1 MSEPAVPQDLVALS
15 HLLGDPANDL
25 AMLGEGNTSCLGPEK
40 GTFWVKA
47 SGCQLG
53 KIQQCGFV
61 LMKSKPLLQALA
73 GPSLTDSDV
82 RELLSASRVNQDQ
95 PLMPSV
101 ESFMHAALL
110 LLEGVEVVGHV
121 HPTGLLSLL
130 CLDGAEEIAGQR
142 LFPDEIVCCGPAT
155 CWVPYTDP
163 GLPLALAIMS
173 ATRGYIQRWGR
184 NPKIWWLGNHGLIAA
199 GANTKEVE
207 SAVLMGA
214 KSARVWLGALQS
226 GRPLTVLTP
235 DQVERIAGRPD
246 EHYRQRMLWQAGGG

>member
-1 MSEPAVPQDLVALS
+1 MTQTSVPQDLVSLS
-15 HLLGDPANDL
+15 RLLGDPGHDL
-25 AMLGEGNTSCLGPEK
+25 AMLGEGNTSCLGQEE

-53 KIQQCGFV
+53 TIDAGGFV
-61 LMKSKPLLQALA
+61 LMRSEPLMQALT
-73 GPSLTDSDV
+73 GPALTDQEV
-82 RELLSASRVNQDQ
+82 KGLLTAARVDQGQ

-110 LLEGVEVVGHV
+110 GLPEVRVVGHV
-121 HPTGLLSLL
+121 HPTALLSLL
-130 CLDGAEEIAGQR
+130 CLEGAEEIAGQR

-173 ATRGYIQRWGR
+173 ATQAYIQKWGR
-184 NPKIWWLGNHGLIAA
+184 NPKIWWLGNHGLIAV

-207 SAVLMGA
+207 SAILMGA
-214 KSARVWLGALQS
+214 KSARVWLGAVQS
-226 GRPLTVLTP
+226 GCSITVLTL

-246 EHYRQRMLWQAGGG
+246 EHYRQKMLWKNG

>member
-1 MSEPAVPQDLVALS
+1 MSEPRAPHDLVALS
-15 HLLGDPANDL
+15 HVLGDPTNDL
-25 AMLGEGNTSCLGPEK
+25 AMLGEGNTSCHGEDEE
-40 GTFWVKA
+40 TFWVKA

-53 KIQQCGFV
+53 TIDESGFV
-61 LMKSKPLLQALA
+61 LMRSEPLMAALT
-73 GPSLTDSDV
+73 GPSLTDSEV
-82 RELLSASRVNQDQ
+82 KGLLSASRVRQDQ

-110 LLEGVEVVGHV
+110 SLEGVKVVGHV

-130 CLDGAEEIAGQR
+130 CLEGAEEIAGQR

-173 ATRGYIQRWGR
+173 ATHSYIQKWGR
-184 NPKIWWLGNHGLIAA
+184 NPKVWWLGNHGLIAV

-214 KSARVWLGALQS
+214 KSARVWLGAVQS
-226 GRPLTVLTP
+226 GCAISVLTP

-246 EHYRQRMLWQAGGG
+246 EHYRQKMLWQTG